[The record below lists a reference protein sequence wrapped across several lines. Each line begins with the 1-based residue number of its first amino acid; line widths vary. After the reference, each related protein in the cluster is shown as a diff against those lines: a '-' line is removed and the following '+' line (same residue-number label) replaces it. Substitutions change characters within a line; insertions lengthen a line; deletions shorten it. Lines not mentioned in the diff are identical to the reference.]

1 MGIDLHNI
9 KKKGMY
15 NVPEGYFDK
24 LPERIADS
32 IKESEFSDDLEQK
45 RSRKLWPTIF
55 VAASIMG
62 FIMVGYYFLNQF
74 NANRFESVVS
84 SNNALEYVDF
94 YVEDFD
100 ESFIIDNILEI
111 NGSETGEED
120 SSDIIHYLIDEGI
133 DEFTLYKEL

>member
-9 KKKGMY
+9 KKKDLY

-32 IKESEFSDDLEQK
+32 IKERELSDGLAQK
-45 RSRKLWPTIF
+45 RSRKLWPALF
-55 VAASIMG
+55 VAASILG
-62 FIMVGYYFLNQF
+62 FIMIGYYFLNHF
-74 NANRFESVVS
+74 DGSRFESVVS

-100 ESFIIDNILEI
+100 ESFIIENILEK
-111 NGSETGEED
+111 NGSENGEED
-120 SSDIIHYLIDEGI
+120 SSDIIHYLIDVGI

>member
-9 KKKGMY
+9 KKEGMY

-24 LPERIADS
+24 LPEKIADS
-32 IKESEFSDDLEQK
+32 IKESEFSDALKQK

-55 VAASIMG
+55 VAASILG
-62 FIMVGYYFLNQF
+62 LIMVGYYFLDHF
-74 NANRFESVVS
+74 NAKRLELFVS

-111 NGSETGEED
+111 NGSENGEED
-120 SSDIIHYLIDEGI
+120 SSEIIHYLINEGI
-133 DEFTLYKEL
+133 DEFTLYQEL

>member
-9 KKKGMY
+9 KKEGMY

-24 LPERIADS
+24 LPEKIADS
-32 IKESEFSDDLEQK
+32 IKESEISDALKQK
-45 RSRKLWPTIF
+45 KSRKFWPTIF
-55 VAASIMG
+55 VAASILG
-62 FIMVGYYFLNQF
+62 FIMVGYYFLDHF
-74 NANRFESVVS
+74 NAKRLELVVS

-111 NGSETGEED
+111 NGSENGEED
-120 SSDIIHYLIDEGI
+120 SSEIIHYLINEGI